1 MGWVDV
7 AEVINSF
14 SKHISTFSRTVS
26 KNIVKFIFNKITTI
40 NEQKL

>member
-14 SKHISTFSRTVS
+14 SKHISTFS